1 MELWR
6 IGLAGLVVVAAY
18 LLTEPLLHKIF
29 HAIRRRLGKRFRWVG
44 DLQRFVVTYLAWLNV
59 AFVLLVTAEYILQID
74 SDSDVIKSIHYL
86 MAVPIVLGTLA
97 LRKVVTNVSSDALCF
112 GSTMIVRHFQWDRK
126 SKEYDVKIFVVTE
139 TMKVLCGCLV
149 IVEVFYI
156 FFLKNKLA
164 GFLVVELMLGIE
176 AIMILSS
183 YTVLK
188 NVSTGLFLIFAEPFR
203 SGSYCRIINLRGVI
217 ERVSLARTTMRRQD
231 GSLVFIPNGVF
242 AAFEQ
247 SNLDPADAFEHNVSI
262 RLHPSFTVRQ
272 TKLLLL
278 DLQETCLKFAAERP
292 EEEMFAASAPSF
304 TRPARMSMQAPAGT
318 VAARTTNEEERLGAH
333 DNALSIFLDRLHTI
347 KIWLIIDE
355 QHIGESID
363 AARTEVN
370 LAIIEVLQK
379 HQAHVHLQGS

>member
-6 IGLAGLVVVAAY
+6 IGLAALVVAAAY
-18 LLTEPLLHKIF
+18 LLTEPLLHKVF

-44 DLQRFVVTYLAWLNV
+44 DLQRFVVTYLAWLCITLVILV
-59 AFVLLVTAEYILQID
+59 AAENILQIKSN
-74 SDSDVIKSIHYL
+74 SDAIKGIFYL

-97 LRKVVTNVSSDALCF
+97 LRKVVTN
-112 GSTMIVRHFQWDRK
+112 MIVRHFQWDRK

-164 GFLVVELMLGIE
+164 GFLVVELLLGIE

-203 SGSYCRIINLRGVI
+203 SGSYCRILNLRGII
-217 ERVSLARTTMRRQD
+217 ERVSLARTTMRRED

-242 AAFEQ
+242 AAYEQ
-247 SNLDPADAFEHNVSI
+247 TNFDPSDACEHTTTI
-262 RLHPSFTVRQ
+262 RLHPWFTVRQ

-278 DLQETCLKFAAERP
+278 DLQETCLEFAADRP
-292 EEEMFAASAPSF
+292 AEQVFPGSAPSF
-304 TRPARMSMQAPAGT
+304 SRPGRLSIQASAASAG
-318 VAARTTNEEERLGAH
+318 ASAMEAERLGAH
-333 DNALSIFLDRLHTI
+333 DKALAISLDRLHTI
-347 KIWLIIDE
+347 KVWLVIDA
-355 QHIGESID
+355 QHVDASAD
-363 AARTEVN
+363 AARTEVSSN
-370 LAIIEVLQK
+370 LSTHELAL
-379 HQAHVHLQGS
+379 LF